1 MLSNEISAP
10 YEVPKFPIEQLE
22 SMMKTVK
29 KTSVCPSGSNQVGDE
44 EDFLTENFVPHF
56 QRVNISGEDI
66 TGEPPGPAPT
76 GRHVT
81 TVREPRLLRGGAA
94 HQVRAAAGGPAAA
107 APLHEDLA
115 PEILRRLRP
124 LPPRQ
129 LRLRGRARGGQV
141 VFRLVGGASAGPPGN
156 KLWLLF
162 FSSMSPC
169 LQVHAPKSSGDH
181 WEATFPPD
189 LGYGLRMERGVFRV
203 TEGEHGRELPLDCPD
218 LETFVRDL
226 QKMSTLI
233 ADGPLKT
240 FCYKRLIYLS
250 SKFQLHGL
258 LNEIRWGSN
267 SKRQII
273 SHTN

>member
-1 MLSNEISAP
+1 MYLCI
-10 YEVPKFPIEQLE
+10 Y
-22 SMMKTVK
+22 
-29 KTSVCPSGSNQVGDE
+29 
-44 EDFLTENFVPHF
+44 
-56 QRVNISGEDI
+56 
-66 TGEPPGPAPT
+66 
-76 GRHVT
+76 
-81 TVREPRLLRGGAA
+81 
-94 HQVRAAAGGPAAA
+94 
-107 APLHEDLA
+107 
-115 PEILRRLRP
+115 
-124 LPPRQ
+124 
-129 LRLRGRARGGQV
+129 
-141 VFRLVGGASAGPPGN
+141 
-156 KLWLLF
+156 
-162 FSSMSPC
+162 

-203 TEGEHGRELPLDCPD
+203 TEAEHGRELQLDCPD

-267 SKRQII
+267 SKRQIK

>member
-1 MLSNEISAP
+1 
-10 YEVPKFPIEQLE
+10 
-22 SMMKTVK
+22 
-29 KTSVCPSGSNQVGDE
+29 
-44 EDFLTENFVPHF
+44 
-56 QRVNISGEDI
+56 
-66 TGEPPGPAPT
+66 
-76 GRHVT
+76 
-81 TVREPRLLRGGAA
+81 
-94 HQVRAAAGGPAAA
+94 
-107 APLHEDLA
+107 
-115 PEILRRLRP
+115 
-124 LPPRQ
+124 
-129 LRLRGRARGGQV
+129 
-141 VFRLVGGASAGPPGN
+141 
-156 KLWLLF
+156 
-162 FSSMSPC
+162 MSPC

-203 TEGEHGRELPLDCPD
+203 TEGEHGRELQLDCPD

-267 SKRQII
+267 SKRQIK
-273 SHTN
+273 SQTN